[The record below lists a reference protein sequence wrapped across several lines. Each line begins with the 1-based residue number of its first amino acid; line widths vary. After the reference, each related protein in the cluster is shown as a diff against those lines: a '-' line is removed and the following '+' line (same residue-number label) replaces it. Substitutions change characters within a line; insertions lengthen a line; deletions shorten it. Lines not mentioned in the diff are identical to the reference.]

1 MGQFVTV
8 DLTEVM
14 KFKSFMDRISYSYK
28 KTRAVSEEL
37 EDIAND
43 MRNYIIDGMTNTKK
57 STTGYKWGSG
67 THYPSLPGNMPARRD
82 GGLIGSITYA
92 AYANKIEIGSK
103 IGAPYAVYLEDE
115 EGKRGDNARPFLQ
128 PTLDHFSPSIEKRLW
143 KKIKEVTR

>member
-14 KFKSFMDRISYSYK
+14 KFKSFMDRISHSYK

-37 EDIAND
+37 EDIAID

-57 STTGYKWGSG
+57 STTGYKRGRK
-67 THYPSLPGNMPARRD
+67 THYPSVPGHMPARD
-82 GGLIGSITYA
+82 TGELISRITYDS
-92 AYANKIEIGSK
+92 YANKIEIGAEA
-103 IGAPYAVYLEDE
+103 GAPYAIYLE
-115 EGKRGDNARPFLQ
+115 EGTNKMDARPFMQ